1 MLASLSRADDGM
13 RRALGRVA
21 HLRGGVWVVI
31 AIVAATLL
39 FWGAAS
45 RSSVIVDGVRYHYLD
60 DDQMISMRYARNLA
74 EGHGL
79 VWNPGGERV
88 EGYTNFGWTMVMA
101 AVHALGAGDATAALW
116 IRVVNWLLTCAVIG
130 LTAVLL
136 DQLGGHHGAAK
147 AAALVA
153 LTLSYD
159 LLFWAVNGFE
169 TTLLTAVF
177 LLALVRVVDAASRGS
192 FDVPGCLLAGLLP
205 LVRADAVDL
214 TAAVLLTAAALGARR
229 NWWALV
235 LAAAPL
241 AIHVAFRLTYYGDLL
256 PNTYYLKVA
265 GREHLFMKGLGAI
278 KEFVATYSAA
288 VVLAAAAAL
297 LPGNRRSRIAGLL
310 VLLGCARLAVVGADI
325 FGGSRFLAPYVPVVL
340 AAAAAGIEGASPGTP
355 RGVAVI
361 AAVLAVSTTFSAGV
375 HGSASYRQLISRNGV
390 PVPNVVAGVV
400 LSRAAL
406 PGTRVVVAAAGCLP
420 YFSRRTA
427 VDLLGKSDRHIA
439 RLPDIAGQPTGHSR
453 YDVNW
458 SLRDRPD
465 LIAVGSSSG
474 SNSLLSA
481 DVAGGQDY
489 TAALERNEI
498 FRREYR
504 ERRLALPAGAWSRV
518 FYIRDASPERSRIAS
533 WAMPA
538 VTLP

>member
-1 MLASLSRADDGM
+1 M

-21 HLRGGVWVVI
+21 GVRGGVWVVI

-45 RSSVIVDGVRYHYLD
+45 GSSVTVDGVRYHYLD

-136 DQLGGHHGAAK
+136 DQLGVHHGAAK
-147 AAALVA
+147 AAALLA

-214 TAAVLLTAAALGARR
+214 TAAVLLTAAVMGARR
-229 NWWALV
+229 NSWALV

-278 KEFVATYSAA
+278 KEFVATYPAA

-297 LPGNRRSRIAGLL
+297 SPGNRRARVVAVL
-310 VLLGCARLAVVGADI
+310 VLLGCVRLAVVGADI

-340 AAAAAGIEGASPGTP
+340 AAAAAGIEGASPGAP

-361 AAVLAVSTTFSAGV
+361 AAVLAVSTIFSAGV
-375 HGSASYRQLISRNGV
+375 HGRASYRQLISRNGV

-400 LSRAAL
+400 LNRAAL

-427 VDLLGKSDRHIA
+427 VDLLGKSDRHVA
-439 RLPDIAGQPTGHSR
+439 GRPDIPGEPTGHSR
-453 YDVNW
+453 YDVDW
-458 SLRDRPD
+458 SLRGRPD
-465 LIAVGSSSG
+465 VIAQVGSRADLQA
-474 SNSLLSA
+474 LLSA
-481 DVAGGQDY
+481 DVTWRRDY
-489 TAALERNEI
+489 TAALARHHV

-504 ERRLALPAGAWSRV
+504 EWPLGLPAGAGSWI
-518 FYIRDASPERSRIAS
+518 FYVHDSSPERDRVSS